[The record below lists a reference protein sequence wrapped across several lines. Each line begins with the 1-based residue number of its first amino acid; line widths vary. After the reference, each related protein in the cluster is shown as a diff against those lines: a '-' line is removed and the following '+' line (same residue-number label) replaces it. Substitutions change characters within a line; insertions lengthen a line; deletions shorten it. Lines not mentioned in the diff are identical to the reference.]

1 MADVQL
7 SVDPREVTGKKVK
20 SLRRQG
26 IIPAH
31 LYGRGTDSLSLQAGH
46 QAVTHLLRTAGR
58 NAIIDLQ
65 IGGEPEAR
73 PVVLRSV
80 QRDPV
85 SGELVHLDFFQ
96 VSLTEKMKVGVPL
109 VLVGEAPAVS
119 VFGGVLLQSLD
130 HLNIEALPTDVPQH
144 VEIDVSHLDALDS
157 ALFVRDLPIPV
168 GVQVLDDQGLVVAK
182 VAAPRLAVEVE
193 KAEGEEE
200 AAAAEG
206 APAGD
211 EAPAQAAAS
220 TEEAS
225 E

>member
-7 SVDPREVTGKKVK
+7 NVDPREVTGKKVK

-31 LYGRGTDSLSLQAGH
+31 LYGRGTESLAVQAP
-46 QAVTHLLRTAGR
+46 QQEVVHLLRTAGR

-65 IGGEPEAR
+65 IGGENGPR

-96 VSLTEKMKVGVPL
+96 VSLDETMKVGVPL

-119 VFGGVLLQSLD
+119 VYGGVLLQSLD
-130 HLNIEALPTDVPQH
+130 RLNVEALPGDVPQH
-144 VEIDVSHLDALDS
+144 VEVDVSELEMLEA
-157 ALFVRDLPIPV
+157 ALFVRDLSVPASV
-168 GVQVLDDQGLVVAK
+168 HVLDDPGIVVAK
-182 VAAPRLAVEVE
+182 VAAPRLVTEVE
-193 KAEGEEE
+193 KAAEVEEE
-200 AAAAEG
+200 AAAAE
-206 APAGD
+206 AAA
-211 EAPAQAAAS
+211 EAPAEAEAAEQAG
-220 TEEAS
+220 
-225 E
+225 

>member
-7 SVDPREVTGKKVK
+7 SVDPRQVTGKKVK

-31 LYGRGTDSLSLQAGH
+31 LYGRGTDSLALQAAQ

-65 IGGEPEAR
+65 IGGEPQAR

-119 VFGGVLLQSLD
+119 VFGGVMLQSLD
-130 HLNIEALPTDVPQH
+130 HLNIEALPQDVPQH
-144 VEIDVSHLDALDS
+144 VEIDVSHLETVDS
-157 ALFVRDLPIPV
+157 ALFVRDLPIPA
-168 GVQVLDDQGLVVAK
+168 GVQVLDDPGLVVAK

-193 KAEGEEE
+193 KTPEEEE
-200 AAAAEG
+200 AAAAAAAAAGAEG
-206 APAGD
+206 APA
-211 EAPAQAAAS
+211 EAGAA
-220 TEEAS
+220 EEKS

>member
-31 LYGRGTDSLSLQAGH
+31 LYGRGTDSLALQAPQ

-65 IGGEPEAR
+65 IGGEPQAR

-157 ALFVRDLPIPV
+157 ALFVRDLPIPS
-168 GVQVLDDQGLVVAK
+168 GVHVLDDPGLVVAK

-193 KAEGEEE
+193 KAAEEE
-200 AAAAEG
+200 EAAAAAEG
-206 APAGD
+206 APA
-211 EAPAQAAAS
+211 EAAPE
-220 TEEAS
+220 TKEEAS